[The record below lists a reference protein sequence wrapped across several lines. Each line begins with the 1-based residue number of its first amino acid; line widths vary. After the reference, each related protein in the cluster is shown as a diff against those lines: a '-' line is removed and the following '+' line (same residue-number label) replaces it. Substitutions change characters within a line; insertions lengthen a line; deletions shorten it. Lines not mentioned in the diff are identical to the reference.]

1 MWAGVSKGAAVPG
14 WTLDF
19 EWGLLLS
26 LGRGCPGIGLN
37 RCPSQCPEL
46 GALETR
52 FGCHFLYKG
61 SAPDVDTW
69 KMHSQG
75 VALRGCHLS
84 TLAVV
89 LVRQCHLC
97 SHTPWLK
104 GNEWCKP
111 VRSGWITGRLYK
123 VVRWVTANC
132 SHFLNGKYIIVSN
145 KNILCT
151 EPPCHCG
158 SCNFLLRWLA
168 TDTTWAFPFLL
179 NIFTDAFNVW
189 YVKWLAF
196 NDQQSKNASDCSFGT
211 GYNWA
216 KD

>member
-19 EWGLLLS
+19 EWGLLVS
-26 LGRGCPGIGLN
+26 LGGGCPGIGLN

-84 TLAVV
+84 TLA
-89 LVRQCHLC
+89 
-97 SHTPWLK
+97 
-104 GNEWCKP
+104 
-111 VRSGWITGRLYK
+111 
-123 VVRWVTANC
+123 
-132 SHFLNGKYIIVSN
+132 
-145 KNILCT
+145 
-151 EPPCHCG
+151 CG
-158 SCNFLLRWLA
+158 SGQAVPSVQSHPSQGQDELLGDLTRWWDGSQQIVLIFFMENTLFSQIKIFCVPSLPATVGLAISYSDGWPQIIPDLFLFYLIY
-168 TDTTWAFPFLL
+168 LL
-179 NIFTDAFNVW
+179 MHLMYDM
-189 YVKWLAF
+189 L
-196 NDQQSKNASDCSFGT
+196 ND
-211 GYNWA
+211 
-216 KD
+216 